1 MKQYINEKSAI
12 LIGDTVDWELYY
24 NKTESCYMLHDL
36 MIDEYITI
44 ETVDDTEQVIQLVSI
59 MEEHEREMQEQYE
72 IEHPEEEE

>member
-1 MKQYINEKSAI
+1 
-12 LIGDTVDWELYY
+12 
-24 NKTESCYMLHDL
+24 MLHDL